1 MNAPNSLLW
10 LGLFV
15 VTAVAISVDLLLHRR
30 RRSESAKAAWTES
43 LAWIVL
49 ALLFDLWILHVRG
62 REASIEFLTAYVV
75 EKSLSLDNIFLFFV
89 IFQAFRVPP
98 RSQHRVLYYG
108 VVGALVLRGIFV
120 FAGVALLRAFHPV
133 TYLFGAILLVTA
145 VRMAIPSHSSAARE
159 STWIVRMA
167 QRVFPLHSDSQ
178 SEHFFL
184 REKGKRVATS
194 LLLALVAVEMM
205 DLVFAVDSVPAVL
218 AITRDTFL
226 AYSSNIFAILGLRA
240 IYFVLADLLRQIR
253 FLHQGLA
260 AVLVFVGGK
269 MVAADYLAISAGT
282 SLAIVA
288 AIFALTLLIS
298 YFAGLPAKA

>member
-1 MNAPNSLLW
+1 
-10 LGLFV
+10 
-15 VTAVAISVDLLLHRR
+15 
-30 RRSESAKAAWTES
+30 
-43 LAWIVL
+43 
-49 ALLFDLWILHVRG
+49 
-62 REASIEFLTAYVV
+62 
-75 EKSLSLDNIFLFFV
+75 
-89 IFQAFRVPP
+89 
-98 RSQHRVLYYG
+98 
-108 VVGALVLRGIFV
+108 
-120 FAGVALLRAFHPV
+120 
-133 TYLFGAILLVTA
+133 
-145 VRMAIPSHSSAARE
+145 
-159 STWIVRMA
+159 
-167 QRVFPLHSDSQ
+167 
-178 SEHFFL
+178 
-184 REKGKRVATS
+184 
-194 LLLALVAVEMM
+194 M